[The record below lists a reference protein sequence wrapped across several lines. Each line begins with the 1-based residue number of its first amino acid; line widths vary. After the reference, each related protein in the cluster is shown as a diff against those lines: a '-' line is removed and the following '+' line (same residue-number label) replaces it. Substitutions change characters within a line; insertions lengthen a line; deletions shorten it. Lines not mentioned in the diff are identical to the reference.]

1 MPLICIVTK
10 LQPLADGQWSRR
22 EWMALSILNAL
33 RKTTN
38 MASVTWSVNFG
49 SDWTRQTAWPET
61 RQKKQQQHKRKWKK
75 TCNHIVERE
84 CGYSTS
90 WNRVFMK
97 HHRIGQ
103 CAYIE
108 LWMHAWSWRAGTSK
122 PLNTKLTVFSTSL
135 CIPQT
140 SKETGLYHSSPS
152 KFSIWMKTAIWL

>member
-1 MPLICIVTK
+1 MPKHREWKPCQSKSDRMKVSHYWVNSTNHGWLLTK
-10 LQPLADGQWSRR
+10 LGHA
-22 EWMALSILNAL
+22 
-33 RKTTN
+33 
-38 MASVTWSVNFG
+38 
-49 SDWTRQTAWPET
+49 
-61 RQKKQQQHKRKWKK
+61 KKCISTDMWKK

-84 CGYSTS
+84 CGYSAS
-90 WNRVFMK
+90 CNRLFMK
-97 HHRIGQ
+97 HQIIGQ
-103 CAYIE
+103 RAYIE